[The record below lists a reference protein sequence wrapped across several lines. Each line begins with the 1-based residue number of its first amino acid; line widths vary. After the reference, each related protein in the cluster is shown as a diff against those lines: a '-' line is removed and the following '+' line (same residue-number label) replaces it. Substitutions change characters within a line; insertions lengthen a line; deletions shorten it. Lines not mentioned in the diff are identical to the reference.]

1 MLLLILQSSNSDYL
15 VHRKNKVKKKLF
27 LLKAQKEINPAQ
39 CSIPIPPKKSEK
51 NLPFSNIF
59 RGYVNGTLI

>member
-39 CSIPIPPKKSEK
+39 CSIPIPLKSLKKT
-51 NLPFSNIF
+51 F
-59 RGYVNGTLI
+59 RFLTFLGDMLMEH